1 MSSNYDPGV
10 PDVQLNTGQDM
21 GNAFLHYL
29 IGDPNAEIIRHIVE
43 LSAKDQGDDEFAEYY
58 GLLDDCGN

>member
-1 MSSNYDPGV
+1 
-10 PDVQLNTGQDM
+10 M

-43 LSAKDQGDDEFAEYY
+43 LSAKDQGDDEFAGYY